1 MEWFR
6 RERNPWGQEIL
17 IGLSWD
23 LIWVAVAVGALLV
36 VAHALL
42 YYWRWCGAG
51 AGMITE
57 SLPCSELVEPIKQL
71 PEKILRHSG
80 ASRLFHWVMAVS
92 VLALLFTAFLPIW
105 GIKFPWVTAHWIA
118 GLVLTAA
125 IVFHVVHASFWK
137 GLSLMWISSQDLSD
151 GWLAIKQVLGSAV
164 APGKPGKNPLE
175 NKLFHH
181 VAASAT
187 LATIITGLIMMA
199 KIDTLWW
206 KRNPYI
212 LSDDTWGVIYVV
224 HGVGS
229 VALIT
234 LIMAHLYFAVRPEKR
249 WITLSM
255 LYGWISRERYLEHY
269 SQGRWPAGGST
280 SAATA
285 ASAAK
290 QSEAGSQ
297 RAGAS

>member
-23 LIWVAVAVGALLV
+23 LIWVAVVAGALLI

-42 YYWRWCGAG
+42 YYWRWRESGAG
-51 AGMITE
+51 AGTI
-57 SLPCSELVEPIKQL
+57 SETLLKEI
-71 PEKILRHSG
+71 PERILRHSG

-118 GLVLTAA
+118 GVVLTAA
-125 IVFHVVHASFWK
+125 IIFHIIHASLWK

-151 GWLAIKQVLGSAV
+151 GGLAIGQDLGAD
-164 APGKPGKNPLE
+164 APPPGKPGKNPLE

-181 VAASAT
+181 VVAIAT

-199 KIDTLWW
+199 KVDTPWW
-206 KRNPYI
+206 SRNPYI
-212 LSDDTWGVIYVV
+212 LSDDTWGIIYVV
-224 HGVGS
+224 HGAGS

-234 LIMAHLYFAVRPEKR
+234 LIMAHLYFAARPEKR

-269 SQGRWPAGGST
+269 SQGRWPVGGNT